1 MSRRWL
7 AAEVVQTS
15 NMDCGVAGLK
25 CILDSFGINS
35 NYEYLRDACK
45 TDVNGTSIDRMEDV
59 LNDIG
64 FDCYQVVVPK
74 EQVTYSSNNLFPA
87 IAVVNIGQNITH
99 FVVIWRQLGAYLQ
112 IVDPAQGRYWIKA
125 KEFATNQ
132 LFVYRDHIEAEQWQ
146 HCYESWDREWFLEQS
161 RQKLGIDKTV
171 FRNAMQGSDES
182 WKPGAKV
189 DAVLRFITYLADQD
203 SKFKGKIAQSLFN
216 ELIENLSNIQDS
228 QQWYKIIPK
237 AFWTCRCAETWYT
250 NALEED
256 GHSDT
261 PEMVNF
267 SGAVLLRIQP
277 SPHLKYHYDVS
288 QNSFTTADSDTANTE
303 PAAESPVEQPIQGE
317 AQTQDSH
324 EQEHEHQRHE
334 GPEDD
339 QVRQALSQPT
349 TTPMSS
355 LLSFIHTAGI
365 FSPSIVFL
373 SAIIVAATVTLQAV
387 AFKLLFEF
395 DNLIGPGTM
404 RMQIAIVIFFVIAGV
419 AVLNIPLQLSVQ
431 RISRRLE
438 DQFRISLYE
447 KLPRLKDEYFASRLL
462 SDLIERSHSV
472 ASIENIPT
480 IVVSLIQS
488 ITRML
493 LVFLGLIY
501 IAPNEW
507 LRLSLFMLTCLFVP
521 FVAQQVL
528 SQKDMVTRTLAGTL
542 TRHYSNALLGLFTV
556 KVHSG
561 ENTILNQQQESLTR
575 WAKASNTQRISM
587 IRLSFVQDSITYG
600 MAALLIYDTVNST
613 SVSALNI
620 LYVYWLLQMPVRA
633 EHLFMV
639 VQQYPMVKNIILR
652 LQEPLCSAE
661 DPVEDAEPDQN
672 SRYNQSNQNDSSNPD
687 EKENQPIKGMHIKCR
702 DAYFSVEGEPILDN
716 INIDIKPGAHLAIVG
731 ASGAGKSTFVSSL
744 LGFAKLD
751 SGEMTVDGKPLNP
764 QVVATVRKHST
775 WLDPQVYLFKA
786 SIIENITYGNVQSS
800 HMGAVLDDANLWPL
814 IEGLPNSIHTEC
826 GEAGSQLSGG
836 EGQRIRLARAL
847 NKPDVSLAL
856 LDEPFR
862 GLDKP
867 TRQQLMKTVRSKWKD
882 ITLICVIHDVSEAL
896 QFDQVAVLEDGHI
909 VEQGSPDELL
919 QQNGSLVRLLN
930 HETSV
935 ASQWL
940 NNPKWRRISVKKG
953 HIIEEPHT

>member
-99 FVVIWRQLGAYLQ
+99 FVVIWRQLGSYLQ

-132 LFVYRDHIEAEQWQ
+132 LFVYRDHIEAEQWL
-146 HCYESWDREWFLEQS
+146 HCYDSWDRAWFLEQS
-161 RQKLGIDKTV
+161 RQKLGIDKGV
-171 FRNAMQGSDES
+171 FEQAMQGSEDS

-203 SKFKGKIAQSLFN
+203 NKFKGKIAQSLFN
-216 ELIENLSNIQDS
+216 DLIENLSNIQDS

-256 GHSDT
+256 GHPDT

-277 SPHLKYHYDVS
+277 SPNLKYH
-288 QNSFTTADSDTANTE
+288 FDSSSDLSKQE
-303 PAAESPVEQPIQGE
+303 LEQEQTQTQSNQSELE
-317 AQTQDSH
+317 AQTPSQQTHS
-324 EQEHEHQRHE
+324 EQHE
-334 GPEDD
+334 GPEDE
-339 QVRQALSQPT
+339 QVRQALTQPT

-365 FSPSIVFL
+365 FSPSVVFL

-395 DNLIGPGTM
+395 ENLIGPGTM
-404 RMQIAIVIFFVIAGV
+404 RMQIAIIIFFVIAGV
-419 AVLNIPLQLSVQ
+419 AVLNVPLQLSVQ

-472 ASIENIPT
+472 ASIESIPT

-587 IRLSFVQDSITYG
+587 IRLSFVQDFITYG

-661 DPVEDAEPDQN
+661 DPVEDAEPNELPGDDGKQAAN
-672 SRYNQSNQNDSSNPD
+672 G
-687 EKENQPIKGMHIKCR
+687 IHIKCKN
-702 DAYFSVEGEPILDN
+702 AYFSVEGEPILDG

-751 SGEMTVDGKPLNP
+751 SGEMTVDGKPLSP
-764 QVVATVRKHST
+764 QVVADVRKHST

-786 SIIENITYGNVQSS
+786 SIIENITYGNVQSG

-814 IEGLPNSIHTEC
+814 IEGLPDSIHTDC

-847 NKPDVSLAL
+847 NKPNVNLAL

-867 TRQQLMKTVRSKWKD
+867 TRQQLMKTVRSKFKD

-940 NNPKWRRISVKKG
+940 NNPKWRRISVKDG

>member
-99 FVVIWRQLGAYLQ
+99 FVVIWRQLGSYLQ

-132 LFVYRDHIEAEQWQ
+132 LFVYRDHIEAEQWL
-146 HCYESWDREWFLEQS
+146 HCYDSWDRAWFLEQS
-161 RQKLGIDKTV
+161 RQKLGIDKAV
-171 FRNAMQGSDES
+171 FEQAMQGSEDS

-203 SKFKGKIAQSLFN
+203 NKFKGKIAQSLFN
-216 ELIENLSNIQDS
+216 DLIENLSNIQDS

-256 GHSDT
+256 GHPDT

-277 SPHLKYHYDVS
+277 SPNLKYHFDSSSDISKQQQELEQDQGQEQGQEQAQNNQTELEEDS
-288 QNSFTTADSDTANTE
+288 QQPHS
-303 PAAESPVEQPIQGE
+303 EQ
-317 AQTQDSH
+317 
-324 EQEHEHQRHE
+324 HE
-334 GPEDD
+334 GPEDE

-365 FSPSIVFL
+365 FSPSVVFL

-395 DNLIGPGTM
+395 ENLIGPGTM
-404 RMQIAIVIFFVIAGV
+404 RMQIAIIIFFVIAGV
-419 AVLNIPLQLSVQ
+419 AVLNVPLQLSVQ

-472 ASIENIPT
+472 ASIESIPT

-661 DPVEDAEPDQN
+661 DPVEDAEPNELPGDDGKQAA
-672 SRYNQSNQNDSSNPD
+672 
-687 EKENQPIKGMHIKCR
+687 KGMHIKCKN
-702 DAYFSVEGEPILDN
+702 AYFSVEGEPILDG

-751 SGEMTVDGKPLNP
+751 SGEMTVDDKPLSP
-764 QVVATVRKHST
+764 QVIADVRKHST

-786 SIIENITYGNVQSS
+786 SIIENITYGNVQSG

-814 IEGLPNSIHTEC
+814 IEGLPDSIHTDC

-847 NKPDVSLAL
+847 NKPNVNLAL

-867 TRQQLMKTVRSKWKD
+867 TRQQLMKTVRSKFKD

-940 NNPKWRRISVKKG
+940 NNPKWRRVSVKDG